1 MMKNGKTTEK
11 AALPM
16 RRHFTLIELLIVI
29 AIIAILAG
37 MLLPAL
43 NNAREKARN
52 TGCTGKLKQI
62 GLATLQYSMDNND
75 WISTNPN
82 HDKSSSLYGTVCGDA
97 RPTLAFWKLVS
108 NGYFSVKAQATSESV
123 KSNLAIRVNAFK
135 CPSDP
140 KYFSY
145 KNEEVSY
152 EIIAVK
158 AAGSKATKNANLWDC
173 NRREITRRDPPGS
186 AICYDLSW
194 GYTGNQNKSL
204 SERTLYPGIYN
215 HRKNVNVLYLSG
227 TVKSLMVPRGQ
238 KNCLNNGFLINFF
251 DKAYKK

>member
-16 RRHFTLIELLIVI
+16 RRNFTLIELLVVI

-82 HDKSSSLYGTVCGDA
+82 HDQNENLGTVCGDA

-108 NGYFSVKAQATSESV
+108 NGYMGAKVQATDESVKASRKIRE
-123 KSNLAIRVNAFK
+123 NLFK
-135 CPSDP
+135 CPSDSN
-140 KYFSY
+140 YFKGDY
-145 KNEEVSY
+145 YLSY
-152 EIIAVK
+152 EIIALK
-158 AAGSKATKNANLWDC
+158 AYGSTTKNNWLWGC

-186 AICYDLSW
+186 AICYDISW
-194 GYTGNQNKSL
+194 GYTGNSGKTL
-204 SERTLYPGIYN
+204 SEITLKTGVYN
-215 HRKNVNVLYLSG
+215 HRKNVNVLYMSG
-227 TVKSLMVPRGQ
+227 TVKSLLVPRGRSS
-238 KNCLNNGFLINFF
+238 CLNNGFLLNFF
-251 DKAYKK
+251 DKEYNSGK